1 MRALT
6 TTTDRMHE
14 AALFSEGGLFAHMV
28 RGLPTSGS
36 SPDPAGLVTESD
48 SSMTPPPSRPLGRS
62 RSSRLGAALV
72 LAALSCSATFSLTHA
87 GVAEAREVTSS
98 HAVPSRDAWDRF
110 VEHERREAMRARF
123 SPRSAPAPLPLRP
136 EAPRPRSGLD
146 VLRRTFDLDV
156 DPGTGAVTATLD
168 MDVTAVARGFTL
180 CGLSLAPGLTVTSAE
195 LEGRAAEV
203 KALSQDGFDYFQV
216 TLPEAVAPGK
226 TSRLRL
232 RYSGTADCSDPD
244 GACSRQPGFARYT
257 TGSVF
262 PYFFDLENPSPG
274 YDGTTTDL
282 TLRVPAGLD
291 AEVSADKKGERAE
304 GGKTVTTWSVPNR
317 VDHRYGFY
325 AFIGQLGRKP
335 ISGRR
340 ETTLISPPTATAAD
354 AKIAAWSAG
363 ALGFVEGAMGTTLP
377 FAKQALVRLPDTLRD
392 VGTVSYGMTLLNE
405 SYGRSGDDVYHE
417 TWVHENAH
425 LAWAIVVPEAE
436 ASRTKMFTEG
446 LATMTEI
453 DFSKSLFPSEDKDF
467 YLARRYQ
474 AIRLDWLVKGTL
486 DKLPPVVATETVAE
500 KIMRSGT
507 RDYSGWAYEKSSAT
521 LDHIRATVGD
531 EAFAQA
537 LKEYVRLYAWNGATL
552 DEFRALLEKSSGLSL
567 GPLFDRFVLK
577 TGRPELRFGVTKDA
591 SGVTTATITKDE
603 DGTFPYVLR
612 VTRESGEQRDLR
624 VVLEG
629 QETKLAVGPGV
640 LAVGP
645 QPRLGVLTKPVSA
658 TKGDV
663 NFDGDADGRDLLAC
677 ASRVG
682 EKFKADATTL
692 GLWQLDS
699 RFPVECDLDD
709 DGDVDDDD
717 FAALKAAFGGNP

>member
-1 MRALT
+1 MKLSLLPR
-6 TTTDRMHE
+6 
-14 AALFSEGGLFAHMV
+14 S
-28 RGLPTSGS
+28 RGSLPTVR
-36 SPDPAGLVTESD
+36 A
-48 SSMTPPPSRPLGRS
+48 
-62 RSSRLGAALV
+62 RSSRVGAALV
-72 LAALSCSATFSLTHA
+72 LAALAGTASLSLTHTGA
-87 GVAEAREVTSS
+87 AKAREPSAS
-98 HAVPSRDAWDRF
+98 HTIPSRDAWDRF

-123 SPRSAPAPLPLRP
+123 SPSRTVAPLPLRP

-146 VLRRTFDLDV
+146 VQKRTIDLDV
-156 DPGTGAVTATLD
+156 DPGTGAVTATIDL
-168 MDVTAVARGFTL
+168 DVTAITRGFSL
-180 CGLSLAPGLTVTSAE
+180 CGLSLAPGLTVTAAE

-226 TSRLRL
+226 TSRIRL
-232 RYSGTADCSDPD
+232 RYSGTAACSDPD

-274 YDGTTTDL
+274 FDGTTTDL

-291 AEVSADKKGERAE
+291 AEVSADKTGERAE
-304 GGKTVTTWSVPNR
+304 NGKTVTTWNVPNR

-325 AFIGQLGRKP
+325 AFIGQLGRKS
-335 ISGRR
+335 IAGRTAP
-340 ETTLISPPTATAAD
+340 TTLVSPPTPTGAD
-354 AKIAAWSAG
+354 SKIAAWSAG
-363 ALGFVEGAMGTTLP
+363 ALGFVEDVMGSKLP

-453 DFSKSLFPSEDKDF
+453 DFSKSLFPAEDRDF

-486 DKLPPVVATETVAE
+486 DKLPPVVATEAVAE

-531 EAFAQA
+531 DAFTKA
-537 LKEYVRLYAWNGATL
+537 LHEYVRTYAWTGATL

-577 TGRPELRFGVTKDA
+577 TGRPELRIGLTKDA
-591 SGVTTATITKDE
+591 SGKVTATITKDE

-612 VTRESGEQRDLR
+612 VTTEDGQSRDVR

-629 QETKLAVGPGV
+629 QETKVPLEGAVLSV
-640 LAVGP
+640 AH

-658 TKGDV
+658 TTGDV

-677 ASRVG
+677 AARVG

-692 GLWQLDS
+692 GLWELDS

-717 FAALKAAFGGNP
+717 FAALKSAFGGNP

>member
-1 MRALT
+1 MK
-6 TTTDRMHE
+6 
-14 AALFSEGGLFAHMV
+14 
-28 RGLPTSGS
+28 
-36 SPDPAGLVTESD
+36 
-48 SSMTPPPSRPLGRS
+48 PPSSRPNRL
-62 RSSRLGAALV
+62 RSSRIGAALV
-72 LAALSCSATFSLTHA
+72 LAALTCSATFSLTHV
-87 GVAEAREVTSS
+87 GVAEARAVTSS

-123 SPRSAPAPLPLRP
+123 SPRSTAAPLPQRP

-226 TSRLRL
+226 TSRIRL
-232 RYSGTADCSDPD
+232 RYSGTAACSDPD

-291 AEVSADKKGERAE
+291 AEVSADKTGERAE
-304 GGKTVTTWSVPNR
+304 GGKTVTTWTVPNR

-335 ISGRR
+335 ISGRSTP
-340 ETTLISPPTATAAD
+340 TTLVSPPTPTGAD

-377 FAKQALVRLPDTLRD
+377 FAKQALVRLPDSLRD

-577 TGRPELRFGVTKDA
+577 TGRPELRIGFTKDA
-591 SGVTTATITKDE
+591 SGKVTATITKDE

-612 VTRESGEQRDLR
+612 VTRESGEQQDLR

-692 GLWQLDS
+692 GLWELDS

>member
-1 MRALT
+1 MKLSLLPR
-6 TTTDRMHE
+6 
-14 AALFSEGGLFAHMV
+14 S
-28 RGLPTSGS
+28 RGSLPTVR
-36 SPDPAGLVTESD
+36 A
-48 SSMTPPPSRPLGRS
+48 
-62 RSSRLGAALV
+62 RSSRVGAALV
-72 LAALSCSATFSLTHA
+72 LAALAGTASLSLTHTGA
-87 GVAEAREVTSS
+87 AKAREPSAS
-98 HAVPSRDAWDRF
+98 HAIPSRDAWDRF

-123 SPRSAPAPLPLRP
+123 TPKLAAAPLAPTRP

-146 VLRRTFDLDV
+146 VLRRTIDLDV
-156 DPGTGAVTATLD
+156 DPGTGAVTATIDL
-168 MDVTAVARGFTL
+168 DVTAIARGFAL

-226 TSRLRL
+226 TSRIRL
-232 RYSGTADCSDPD
+232 RYSGTAACSDPD

-274 YDGTTTDL
+274 YDGATTDL
-282 TLRVPAGLD
+282 VLRVPSGLD
-291 AEVSADKKGERAE
+291 AEVSADKKDERTE
-304 GGKTVTTWSVPNR
+304 GGKTVTTWNVPNR

-335 ISGRR
+335 IADRR
-340 ETTLISPPTATAAD
+340 ATTLISPPTPTGAD

-363 ALGFVEGAMGTTLP
+363 ALGFVETTMGQSLP

-453 DFSKSLFPSEDKDF
+453 DFSKSLFPAEDRDF

-486 DKLPPVVATETVAE
+486 DKLPPVVATEAVAE

-531 EAFAQA
+531 DAFTKA
-537 LKEYVRLYAWNGATL
+537 LHEYARTYAWTGATL
-552 DEFRALLEKSSGLSL
+552 DEFRALLEKSSGLAL

-577 TGRPELRFGVTKDA
+577 TGRPELRIGFTKDA
-591 SGVTTATITKDE
+591 SGKVTATITKDE
-603 DGTFPYVLR
+603 DGTFPYVVR
-612 VTRESGEQRDLR
+612 VTTEDGQSRDVR

-629 QETKLAVGPGV
+629 QETKVPLEGAVLSV
-640 LAVGP
+640 AH

-658 TKGDV
+658 TTGDV

-677 ASRVG
+677 AARVG

-692 GLWQLDS
+692 GLWELDS

-717 FAALKAAFGGNP
+717 FAALKSAFGGDP